1 MNSKTIL
8 SVGEIGYKNLP
19 MLLSL
24 LQNFSLK
31 IKRGAS
37 LVAVPKIFLKVF
49 LKKYKLYNQI
59 KREIVPK
66 KIIKREIHILTIT
79 TIKKHVNI

>member
-1 MNSKTIL
+1 
-8 SVGEIGYKNLP
+8 

-24 LQNFSLK
+24 LQNCSLK

-37 LVAVPKIFLKVF
+37 LGAVQKIFLKVF
-49 LKKYKLYNQI
+49 LKKYKLYDQI

-66 KIIKREIHILTIT
+66 KNNKKRNSYIDNNNNKKTRKYIKFTIT
-79 TIKKHVNI
+79 FYRFSYFEIGA

>member
-1 MNSKTIL
+1 
-8 SVGEIGYKNLP
+8 

-66 KIIKREIHILTIT
+66 KNNKKRNSYIDNNNNKKTRKYIKFTIT
-79 TIKKHVNI
+79 FYRFSYFEIGA